1 VNEFPPRNGY
11 CSTELTPGQSETG
24 AAMWD
29 DIWTL
34 FVGTVFIPII
44 VVFGLFRL
52 AASRRAKDLPRPQA
66 NEWAA
71 SQDLRKPT

>member
-1 VNEFPPRNGY
+1 
-11 CSTELTPGQSETG
+11 
-24 AAMWD
+24 MWD

-34 FVGTVFIPII
+34 FVGIVFIPII

-52 AASRRAKDLPRPQA
+52 AALRRAKDLPRRQA
-66 NEWAA
+66 DEWAA